1 MPKRVAVSWKV
12 WTAWLVWAWGVCI
25 WPAPG
30 AAIALEARSAQSAQ
44 SSQASQDSQA
54 ALESL
59 VQHAMANNPRL
70 KAAWSRVEAALEK
83 VPQERSLQDPRLSLG
98 WFAVPAETRVGPQV
112 ARLGLT
118 QTIPWIGKLIARGD
132 RAALEAEAE
141 KARFDALRLTI
152 TYDVKRVWYELAA
165 LEEAVRVA
173 REAGILLEHL
183 EGVIHARYVAGMA
196 PMADLLAVQSE
207 RDLLGDRVRTLE
219 ARRGP
224 TLASLNAALHRPL
237 EMALPATPDIPL
249 FTLDL
254 QEAALVERLEAMS
267 PQLKVF
273 EHLLER
279 ERKGETLARLDY
291 IPDFTLGIETTITNQ
306 WDVYRGV
313 DSTGQ
318 WMFPAPPPGDS
329 GKDPV
334 VLSLSFTLPIF
345 NERRQ
350 AATREARARQLA
362 AINDRDGLRDRLAAD
377 LVMARFNLDDA
388 ARKTALY
395 REALLPRAVQGF
407 GAAIGAYQAGTGRY
421 AELIMAQRSLLE
433 LELNAVQ
440 ALAAQGQRLAEIESL
455 VGEDLPV
462 TPAPGG
468 SLRQARAGLE
478 RPDIA
483 RPDTTTSGISHQ
495 EGIR

>member
-1 MPKRVAVSWKV
+1 MAGGMLQRMA
-12 WTAWLVWAWGVCI
+12 LVWMALAWI
-25 WPAPG
+25 WPASLACG
-30 AAIALEARSAQSAQ
+30 AETPPPAG
-44 SSQASQDSQA
+44 
-54 ALESL
+54 
-59 VQHAMANNPRL
+59 AMASLDGLTREAVENNPRL
-70 KAAWSRVEAALEK
+70 KAAWARVEAALDK
-83 VPQERSLQDPRLSLG
+83 IPQERSLQDPRVSLG

-141 KARFDALRLTI
+141 KARYDALRLTI
-152 TYDVKRVWYELAA
+152 VYDVKRLWYELAA
-165 LEEAVRVA
+165 LEEAVVVA
-173 REAGILLEHL
+173 REAEVLLEHL
-183 EGVIHARYVAGMA
+183 EGVIHARYVAAMA

-207 RDLLGDRVRTLE
+207 RDLLRDRIRTLE
-219 ARRGP
+219 ARRAP
-224 TLASLNAALHRPL
+224 VLASLNAALHRPM
-237 EMALPATPDIPL
+237 EMALAATPDIPL
-249 FTLDL
+249 FTLALD
-254 QEAALVERLEAMS
+254 EAALVARLEAQS

-291 IPDFTLGIETTITNQ
+291 IPDFTFGIETTITNH

-313 DSTGQ
+313 DSKGQ
-318 WMFPAPPPGDS
+318 WMFPTPPPGDS

-362 AINDRDGLRDRLAAD
+362 AIKDRDGLRDRLAAD
-377 LVMARFNLDDA
+377 LSMASFNLDDA
-388 ARKTALY
+388 ARKAALY
-395 REALLPRAVQGF
+395 QDALIPRAVQAF

-433 LELNAVQ
+433 LELSAVQ

-468 SLRQARAGLE
+468 TLRRVRAGLE
-478 RPDIA
+478 RPA
-483 RPDTTTSGISHQ
+483 ISH
-495 EGIR
+495 EEVAP